1 MNGGNGAASSRKL
14 IVGLGN
20 PGPKYRN
27 TRHNVGFMVL
37 DAVASGLGVD
47 FSREKFGGL
56 FVEAPHAGRR
66 LMLLKPL
73 TFMNNSG
80 AAVAQAVRNR
90 IEDFQDILVIVDDL
104 DLPVGRVRVRMQ
116 GSSGGHNGLKS
127 IIAHLGSDAFPRLR
141 IGIGRNEPGAGAT
154 DHVLS
159 AFTPEEKPEIQ
170 QAIQRSADAV
180 LVYAAEGI
188 EAAMNRFNTGAS

>member
-1 MNGGNGAASSRKL
+1 MSSGSGAASGRKL

-20 PGPKYRN
+20 PGPRYRN

-37 DAVASGLGVD
+37 DEVASGLGVA

-56 FVEAPHAGRR
+56 FTEAPHAGRR

-80 AAVAQAVRNR
+80 TSVAQAAHNR
-90 IEDFQDILVIVDDL
+90 IENIEDILVIVDDL
-104 DLPVGRVRVRMQ
+104 DLPTGRVRLRMQ

-141 IGIGRNEPGAGAT
+141 IGIGRNEPGAGAV
-154 DHVLS
+154 DHVLGT
-159 AFTPEEKPEIQ
+159 FTPEEKPEIQ
-170 QAIQRSADAV
+170 QAVRRSAEAV
-180 LVYAAEGI
+180 LVFAAEGI
-188 EAAMNRFNTGAS
+188 EAAMNRFNTGSG